1 MNLLIVKTILLL
13 ISDKE
18 ISINYY
24 IRFRQKNV
32 INLNE
37 LIKMLLK
44 LVYFNQLHIFKL
56 LNNLNIIQQQI
67 LYEIIYQKLIHYIIF
82 L

>member
-1 MNLLIVKTILLL
+1 MNPLIVKTILLL

-24 IRFRQKNV
+24 IHFRQKNV

-44 LVYFNQLHIFKL
+44 LVYFNQHHKFIL
-56 LNNLNIIQQQI
+56 LNNLNIIQLQI

>member
-24 IRFRQKNV
+24 IHFKQKNV
-32 INLNE
+32 INLNK